1 MKYYLCL
8 DSGGT
13 KLAAVLYDENFRR
26 RGVCVVGSVRPN
38 TTGAELIKKHTD
50 ELIETLGIAGKTI
63 EEYAGTCEKSVI
75 GAIENVCTVKGRGI
89 FGELDMGLSAAGVF
103 GDGILALC
111 GTGATVFAR
120 VGERKFAAGGY
131 GAAVADEG
139 SGYYIGR
146 QALIAAIRDSEGR
159 GEHTALTKLL
169 PEYLGGAGD
178 LRTAIFSIYGKTD
191 ISPAASVARC
201 APAVIA
207 AAEQNDAVATE
218 ILIEAGRLL
227 GEQTCYLIRENDL
240 SDDLPIALSGSMWRK
255 NPVLLNEFRRVIAEQ
270 SKERKIMIPRIE
282 PILGAVAYNIYKSK
296 NALTDGDI
304 TRLISEFPEFEYDI
318 NENKAPTRR

>member
-13 KLAAVLYDENFRR
+13 KLAAILYDENFRR
-26 RGVCVVGSVRPN
+26 RGVAVVGSVRPN
-38 TTGAELIKKHTD
+38 TTGAELVKKHTE
-50 ELIETLGIAGKTI
+50 ELIKTLGMTGKTI

-75 GAIENVCTVKGRGI
+75 DAIQNVCTVKGRGI

-120 VGERKFAAGGY
+120 VGGQKYAACGY

-146 QALIAAIRDSEGR
+146 QALIAAIRDGEGR
-159 GEHTALTKLL
+159 GEHTALTELL
-169 PEYLGGAGD
+169 PEYLAGTKD
-178 LRTAIFSIYGKTD
+178 LRAAIFSIYQRSD
-191 ISPAASVARC
+191 ISPVASVARC
-201 APAVIA
+201 AVAVIS
-207 AAEQNDAVATE
+207 AAEQNDAVAAA
-218 ILIEAGRLL
+218 ILTEAGRLL
-227 GEQTCYLIRENDL
+227 GEQTCYLIRANNL
-240 SDDLPIALSGSMWRK
+240 SDSLPVALSGSMWRR
-255 NPVLLNEFRRVIAEQ
+255 NPLFLAEFRRVIAEQ
-270 SKERKIMIPRIE
+270 CKDRKIIIPRIE

-296 NALTDGDI
+296 KELTDGDI
-304 TRLISEFPEFEYDI
+304 TRLISEFPEFEYKI
-318 NENKAPTRR
+318 TEAK